1 MEDFMQRNIS
11 AVAIALLL
19 LSTSAIAQLSS
30 TSDQGSQ
37 ESTKITVRGCVR
49 SERGNYILI
58 ENRTGMVYALQ
69 GVGNKLQSFLRKEV
83 EVTGESKPGS
93 VKTGVRP
100 EKAGSNPSD
109 TVHGIDGVPLEVKD
123 IDKDIRVVAKHCKA
137 ADQQ

>member
-1 MEDFMQRNIS
+1 MEDFMHRNIS
-11 AVAIALLL
+11 AVASALLL

-69 GVGNKLQSFLRKEV
+69 GVGNKLQGFLRKEV

-93 VKTGVRP
+93 LKTGVRP

-109 TVHGIDGVPLEVKD
+109 TIHGVDGVPLEVKNIHTD
-123 IDKDIRVVAKHCKA
+123 IHIIAKHCKA

>member
-1 MEDFMQRNIS
+1 MHRNVS
-11 AVAIALLL
+11 AMLTALLL
-19 LSTSAIAQLSS
+19 LSTSVLAQQ
-30 TSDQGSQ
+30 TSASGEGSQ

-58 ENRTGMVYALQ
+58 ENRTGAIYALQ

-100 EKAGSNPSD
+100 GKAGSNPSD

-123 IDKDIRVVAKHCKA
+123 IDKDIRIVAKRCKA